1 MTKSPLIP
9 ILIIV
14 IAGLIYSQYLR
25 PQYDILNLKKSNVDT
40 LSEIILKNQEIQNQ
54 RDVLQDRFNQITPQ
68 QVDFV
73 ENAIPKNTPVEVVK
87 AHIDIQNLILRTRIN
102 ADYAFGAIENEGD
115 LGISVITFTG
125 SNLTYTSARSL
136 ISSIQNWNRGSK
148 IVEVKVTGGERG
160 LVGIEV
166 KVEIYFSQKSVINS
180 ELPEDFG
187 EFGDDI

>member
-40 LSEIILKNQEIQNQ
+40 LSEIILKNQEIQSQ

-115 LGISVITFTG
+115 LGISVVTFTG

-148 IVEVKVTGGERG
+148 IVGVKLTGGEKG

>member
-25 PQYDILNLKKSNVDT
+25 PQYDILNLKKSNIDT
-40 LSEIILKNQEIQNQ
+40 LSEIIIKNQEIQSQ

-102 ADYAFGAIENEGD
+102 ADYAFAAIENEGD

-148 IVEVKVTGGERG
+148 IVGVRVTGGERG

>member
-9 ILIIV
+9 ILIIIV
-14 IAGLIYSQYLR
+14 AGLIYSQYLR

-40 LSEIILKNQEIQNQ
+40 LSEIILKNQEIQSQ

-87 AHIDIQNLILRTRIN
+87 AHIDIQNLIFRTRIN
-102 ADYAFGAIENEGD
+102 ADYTFSAIENQGD
-115 LGISVITFTG
+115 LGISLITFTG
-125 SNLTYTSARSL
+125 SDLTYTSARSL

-148 IVEVKVTGGERG
+148 IVGVRVTGGERG

-187 EFGDDI
+187 GFGDDI

>member
-25 PQYDILNLKKSNVDT
+25 PQYDILNLKKSNIDT
-40 LSEIILKNQEIQNQ
+40 LSEIIIKNQEIQSQ

>member
-9 ILIIV
+9 ILIIIV
-14 IAGLIYSQYLR
+14 AGLIYSQYLR
-25 PQYDILNLKKSNVDT
+25 PQYDILNLKKDNVDT

-87 AHIDIQNLILRTRIN
+87 AHIDIQNLILRTGIN
-102 ADYAFGAIENEGD
+102 ADYTFRPIENQGD

-125 SNLTYTSARSL
+125 SGLTYTSARSL

-148 IVEVKVTGGERG
+148 IVGVRVGGGERG

-180 ELPEDFG
+180 ERPEDFG

>member
-25 PQYDILNLKKSNVDT
+25 PQYDILNLKKSNIDT
-40 LSEIILKNQEIQNQ
+40 LSEIIIKNQEIQSQ

-148 IVEVKVTGGERG
+148 IVGVRVTGGERG

>member
-25 PQYDILNLKKSNVDT
+25 PQYDILNLKKSNIDT
-40 LSEIILKNQEIQNQ
+40 LSEIIIKNQEIQSQ

-102 ADYAFGAIENEGD
+102 ADYSFGAIENEGD

-148 IVEVKVTGGERG
+148 IVGVRVTGGERG

>member
-40 LSEIILKNQEIQNQ
+40 LSEIIIKNQEIQSQ
-54 RDVLQDRFNQITPQ
+54 RDILQDRFNQITPQ

-125 SNLTYTSARSL
+125 SKLTYTSARSL

-148 IVEVKVTGGERG
+148 IVEVRVTGGERG

>member
-25 PQYDILNLKKSNVDT
+25 PQYDILNLKKSNIDT
-40 LSEIILKNQEIQNQ
+40 LSEIIIKNQEIQSQ

-136 ISSIQNWNRGSK
+136 ISSIQDWNRGSK
-148 IVEVKVTGGERG
+148 IVEVQVTGGERG

>member
-25 PQYDILNLKKSNVDT
+25 PQYDILNLKKSNIDT
-40 LSEIILKNQEIQNQ
+40 LSEIIIKNQEIQSQ

-102 ADYAFGAIENEGD
+102 ADYSFGAVENEGD

>member
-40 LSEIILKNQEIQNQ
+40 LLEIIIKNQEIQSQ
-54 RDVLQDRFNQITPQ
+54 RDILQDRFNQITPQ